1 MKVIKWL
8 GILIILLLLV
18 IGGLAFYGLNNLNKL
33 VKYGVETEGPKVT
46 QTDVAL
52 GSVDIKLLDGKGEL
66 SNFSIANPA
75 GFSSPHLFKAD
86 KILLQVDPTQLTE
99 TVKVINE
106 ITIDGVDIVAE
117 QKGLTTNIQALLDNL
132 PASDDSSAPAD
143 DDSSESADIRL
154 MVEKLNFINNTIT
167 LKTEE
172 YGEYKLELPAIVQSN
187 IGSKSKGLTPAEL
200 GQAILKPF
208 LDKAQSAAESK
219 VKEVVK
225 SEITDKAKAKAEEE
239 LKKQEEKLKDKVSEK
254 LGEDAESK
262 LKSLFK

>member
-8 GILIILLLLV
+8 GILIVLLLIV
-18 IGGLAFYGLNNLNKL
+18 VGGVAFYGLSNLNKL

-46 QTDVAL
+46 QTGVAL

-66 SNFSIANPA
+66 SNFSIANPE

-86 KILLQVDPTQLTE
+86 KILLQIDTAHLTDS
-99 TVKVINE
+99 VKVIKE

-132 PASDDSSAPAD
+132 PTSEDSSAPAD
-143 DDSSESADIRL
+143 DASSESADVLL
-154 MVEKLNFINNTIT
+154 MIEKLNFINNTIT

-172 YGEYKLELPAIVQSN
+172 YGEYQLELPAIVQNN
-187 IGSKSKGLTPAEL
+187 IGSKDKGLTPAEL

-208 LDKAQSAAESK
+208 LDKAQNAAESK
-219 VKEVVK
+219 VKEIVK
-225 SEITDKAKAKAEEE
+225 SEITDKAKEKAEEE
-239 LKKQEEKLKDKVSEK
+239 LKKQEEKLKDAISEK
-254 LGEDAESK
+254 LGDDAESK

>member
-18 IGGLAFYGLNNLNKL
+18 IGGVAFYGLSNLNQL

-46 QTDVAL
+46 QTGVTL
-52 GSVDIKLLDGKGEL
+52 GGVDIKLLDGKGEL
-66 SNFSIANPA
+66 SNFSIANPE
-75 GFSSPHLFKAD
+75 GFSSPYLFKAD

-99 TVKVINE
+99 PVKVIKE

-117 QKGLTTNIQALLDNL
+117 QKGLTTNIQVLLDNL
-132 PASDDSSAPAD
+132 PTSKDSSASTDEP
-143 DDSSESADIRL
+143 SSESADVLL
-154 MVEKLNFINNTIT
+154 MIEKLNFINNSVT

-172 YGEYKLELPAIVQSN
+172 YGEYKLELPAIVQNN
-187 IGSKSKGLTPAEL
+187 IGSKNKGLTPVEL

-208 LDKAQSAAESK
+208 LDKAQNAAESK

-225 SEITDKAKAKAEEE
+225 NEITDKAKAKAEEE
-239 LKKQEEKLKDKVSEK
+239 LKKQEEKLKDKISEK
-254 LGEDAESK
+254 LGDDAESK